1 MEIVIYTWAFIY
13 AIILLVGFRTSVIKV
28 KRLNDADK

>member
-13 AIILLVGFRTSVIKV
+13 AIILLVGFITSVMKV
-28 KRLNDADK
+28 KRLSDADK

>member
-13 AIILLVGFRTSVIKV
+13 AIILLVGFITIVIKV

>member
-13 AIILLVGFRTSVIKV
+13 AIILLIGFITSVMKV